1 MKYCKNCN
9 TQLNDDEL
17 FCPNCGTKYEET
29 MEVSSSDKSQEPQ
42 EAKTSNTKKKIILF
56 SVIAL
61 LIIAIA
67 SLGYFVIYPQVTQ
80 YMQQQKNEDA
90 AQKVMELIDSAA
102 SDEITLDS
110 EKALEHAKAEY
121 NSLTDDQ
128 KALVKNYDKL
138 DKAYTTLDQLKIEQE
153 NQEKAQS
160 VIDAINAVDPNSLTD
175 SDTSIQA
182 IRDQYNSLTDEQK
195 SFVTNADKLTE
206 YEGIVQQKI
215 AEAQQAQVARNK
227 SNELMELYNNLQSF
241 EGSWGDFGAHINK
254 YQGMV
259 ESAIKASISLS
270 SYFDNPNEVYM
281 TLYKVEDNDSVLMN
295 GANATNQHYMITF
308 EGVSPTFGP
317 ARILEC
323 RVDSPD
329 GMNLVYTEIAYY
341 N

>member
-1 MKYCKNCN
+1 MKLCKNCN

-17 FCPNCGTKYEET
+17 FCPNCGTKYEEI
-29 MEVSSSDKSQEPQ
+29 EESSPSDEPQ
-42 EAKTSNTKKKIILF
+42 VPQESKAPNTKKKIILF
-56 SVIAL
+56 SVIAI

-67 SLGYFVIYPQVTQ
+67 SLGYFVIYPQITQ
-80 YMQQQKNEDA
+80 YMQQQENEDSA
-90 AQKVMELIDSAA
+90 KKVMELIDSTAGG
-102 SDEITLDS
+102 EITLDS
-110 EKALEHAKAEY
+110 EKALEHAKTEY
-121 NSLTDDQ
+121 DSLTADQ
-128 KALVKNYDKL
+128 KALVENYDKL
-138 DKAYTTLDQLKIEQE
+138 KKAYATLDQLKAEKE

-182 IRDQYNSLTDEQK
+182 IRDQYNGLTDEQK
-195 SFVTNADKLTE
+195 SLVTNADKLTE

-215 AEAQQAQVARNK
+215 AEAQQAQEARNK

-241 EGSWGDFGAHINK
+241 EGSWGDFGAHVNK

-295 GANATNQHYMITF
+295 GANATNQHYMIHF

-323 RVDSPD
+323 KVDSPD
-329 GMNLVYTEIAYY
+329 GMNLVYTELAYY

>member
-1 MKYCKNCN
+1 MKLCKNCN

-17 FCPNCGTKYEET
+17 FCPNCGTKYEES
-29 MEVSSSDKSQEPQ
+29 EESSPEGEPQ
-42 EAKTSNTKKKIILF
+42 EHQESKIPNTKKKVILF
-56 SVIAL
+56 SVIAI

-80 YMQQQKNEDA
+80 YMQQQENEDA
-90 AQKVMELIDSAA
+90 AKKVMELINSTA

-110 EKALEHAKAEY
+110 EKALDHAKAEY
-121 NSLTDDQ
+121 DSLTADQ

-138 DKAYTTLDQLKIEQE
+138 EAAYATLDDLKIEQE

-160 VIDAINAVDPNSLTD
+160 VIDSINAVDPNSLTD

-195 SFVTNADKLTE
+195 SLVTNADKLTE
-206 YEGIVQQKI
+206 YEEIVQQKI
-215 AEAQQAQVARNK
+215 AEAQQAQAARNK

-323 RVDSPD
+323 KVDSPD

>member
-1 MKYCKNCN
+1 MKLCKNCN

-29 MEVSSSDKSQEPQ
+29 REVSFSDESQESQ
-42 EAKTSNTKKKIILF
+42 EAKTSNAKKKIILF
-56 SVIAL
+56 SVISL

-67 SLGYFVIYPQVTQ
+67 SVGYFVIYPQVTQ

-90 AQKVMELIDSAA
+90 AKKAMELIDSA
-102 SDEITLDS
+102 SGDEITLDS

-121 NSLTDDQ
+121 DSLTDDQ

-138 DKAYTTLDQLKIEQE
+138 EKAYTTLDQLKIEQE

-160 VIDAINAVDPNSLTD
+160 VIDAINAVDLNSLTD

-195 SFVTNADKLTE
+195 SLVTNADKLTE

-215 AEAQQAQVARNK
+215 AEAQQAQATRNK
-227 SNELMELYNNLQSF
+227 SNELMELYNNFQSF
-241 EGSWGDFGAHINK
+241 EGLWGDFGAHVNK

-259 ESAIKASISLS
+259 KSAIKASISLS
-270 SYFDNPNEVYM
+270 NYFDNPNEVYM

-295 GANATNQHYMITF
+295 GANASNQHYMIHF
-308 EGVSPTFGP
+308 EGVSPTIGP
-317 ARILEC
+317 ARTLEC
-323 RVDSPD
+323 KVDSPD
-329 GMNLVYTEIAYY
+329 GMNLIYTELSYY
-341 N
+341 

>member
-1 MKYCKNCN
+1 MKEN
-9 TQLNDDEL
+9 EV
-17 FCPNCGTKYEET
+17 FCPECGTKYAKDEK
-29 MEVSSSDKSQEPQ
+29 SSNADKPQNDKSDIG
-42 EAKTSNTKKKIILF
+42 KKRKN
-56 SVIAL
+56 V
-61 LIIAIA
+61 LIIIVVFIIGLS

-80 YMQQQKNEDA
+80 YTQEQENQEKAERVIN
-90 AQKVMELIDSAA
+90 LIDSVTNG
-102 SDEITLDS
+102 EITLNS
-110 EKALEHAKAEY
+110 EKELDSTKTEY
-121 NSLTDDQ
+121 NSLTDEQ
-128 KALVKNYDKL
+128 KSLVNNYDKL
-138 DKAYTTLDQLKIEQE
+138 EAAYATLDDLKIEQE

-160 VIDAINAVDPNSLTD
+160 VIDSINAVDPNSLTD

-195 SFVTNADKLTE
+195 SLVTNADKLTE
-206 YEGIVQQKI
+206 YEEIVQQKI

-323 RVDSPD
+323 KVDSPD